1 MKLSS
6 IVNKDSILL
15 ELKGTDKES
24 IISELVEVLFDHQ
37 GFGDEGVSR
46 EEVITALL
54 DREREQTTAVGEG
67 FAFPHARFP
76 NVHRFYMVIG
86 VCREGIDF
94 ESMDKKP
101 TTFFVLNIVA
111 QSKANVLLQA
121 RAAVM
126 RFMMPPDIQKLLLS
140 SEKSSDVWRK
150 LDESGV
156 EINNDILA
164 KDIMRP
170 SVATV
175 SNQATLKEAALLLHK
190 HHIDALPVLDS
201 AGHFMGDLTAFDL
214 FSFGI
219 PSFFFNLKKISFV
232 KHMDPFEK
240 YFQADN
246 DISISEMDTKR
257 KAPRISADTTL
268 IEIIFEFTT
277 NNQQVLYVVEDQ
289 KLLGII
295 DRFSIVDKILVAED

>member
-15 ELKGTDKES
+15 ELKGTDKKS
-24 IISELVEVLFDHQ
+24 IISELVEVLFQHQ

-46 EEVITALL
+46 EEVIEALL
-54 DREREQTTAVGEG
+54 ERENDQTTAVGEG

-76 NVHRFYMVIG
+76 NVHRFYMVVG
-86 VCREGIDF
+86 VCREGMDF
-94 ESMDKKP
+94 DSMDKKP
-101 TTFFVLNIVA
+101 SQFFVLNIVA

-121 RAAVM
+121 RAAIM
-126 RFMMPPDIQKLLLS
+126 RFMMPPDVQKLLLTAENS
-140 SEKSSDVWRK
+140 SEVWKK

-170 SVATV
+170 AVATI
-175 SNQATLKEAALLLHK
+175 SSKATLKEAALLLHK
-190 HHIDALPVLDS
+190 HHIDALPVLNES
-201 AGHFMGDLTAFDL
+201 GEFTGDLTAFDL

-240 YFQADN
+240 YFKADN
-246 DISISEMDTKR
+246 DILISEMDTKR
-257 KAPRISADTTL
+257 KAPRICADTTL